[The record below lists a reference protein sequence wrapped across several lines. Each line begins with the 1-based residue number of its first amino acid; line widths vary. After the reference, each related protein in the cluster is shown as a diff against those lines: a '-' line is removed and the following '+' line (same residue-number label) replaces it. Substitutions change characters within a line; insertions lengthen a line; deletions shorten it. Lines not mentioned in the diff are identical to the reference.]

1 MYLILTIEIK
11 VLKRLKWFE
20 IDSTKYNIEKS
31 LALGKHEMENYF
43 PQMEN
48 YFSLKC

>member
-1 MYLILTIEIK
+1 MKSKYLRDWSGLS
-11 VLKRLKWFE
+11 V
-20 IDSTKYNIEKS
+20 IDSTKYNIGKS
-31 LALGKHEMENYF
+31 LALGKHENYF

>member
-1 MYLILTIEIK
+1 MKSKYLRDWNGLS
-11 VLKRLKWFE
+11 V

-48 YFSLKC
+48 YFSLK

>member
-1 MYLILTIEIK
+1 MKSKYLRDWSGLS
-11 VLKRLKWFE
+11 V
-20 IDSTKYNIEKS
+20 IDSTKYNIGKS

-48 YFSLKC
+48 YFSLKY